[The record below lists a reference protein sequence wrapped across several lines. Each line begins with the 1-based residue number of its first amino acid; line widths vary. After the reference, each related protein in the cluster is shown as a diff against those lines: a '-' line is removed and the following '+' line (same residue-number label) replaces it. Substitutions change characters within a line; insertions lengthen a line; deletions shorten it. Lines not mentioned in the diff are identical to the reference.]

1 MNNATVGNH
10 PTEHQ
15 RLLALG
21 WIWVQVHPWTT
32 ALTLLLTNIIWTR
45 YRSGLRRVPGPF
57 LASFSNLWK
66 LRATWN
72 QNMHRENVR
81 VHEDY
86 GPIVRIG
93 PNHVS
98 VSDAES
104 MQTIYGVKN
113 VFPKSSFYPLAEAVY
128 RGKFLPTLF
137 TTTSNDYHAKLKR
150 GSARAFSM
158 DVVVGLEEYVNKCI
172 SVLLQR
178 VREVSDGGKKPLD
191 PVAWMQYFAFDVL
204 GEINFSKDL
213 GFLEAGSDKDGII
226 AAIGQILGY
235 VSLIG
240 QIPYAHKFLL
250 GNPLLAKIP
259 AIEKTNQVLQFSL
272 AQIEERQRNPVPRK
286 DILTQL
292 LDTHQNDP
300 SALSY
305 EEIVAITTTNVIA
318 GSDTTAVSLSS
329 VLYHLHKY
337 PAARAKLVDEIAR
350 AERDGLA
357 SKPFIT
363 YAEAVKL
370 PYLTAVINE
379 AMRIHPATGF
389 ILERVVPAG
398 GVTLHGVYLPEGTV
412 VGVNS
417 WVLHR
422 NKDVFGEDVHSFRP
436 ERWIEGDEGK
446 IREMK
451 RNLFTFGYGPRSCIG
466 KNISILEMWK
476 VVFELYRNF
485 DISLAS
491 DKEWTVNGTW
501 FTAQSN
507 IQAVFKPR
515 NK

>member
-1 MNNATVGNH
+1 MHNATVNNTH
-10 PTEHQ
+10 LDEHQ
-15 RLLALG
+15 RLLALS
-21 WIWVQVHPWTT
+21 WSWVQLRPWTT
-32 ALTLLLTNIIWTR
+32 ILILLLTNLVWTR
-45 YRSGLRRVPGPF
+45 YRSGLRQIPGPF

-113 VFPKSSFYPLAEAVY
+113 VFPKSGFYPLAEAVY
-128 RGKFLPTLF
+128 KGKFLPTLF

-158 DVVVGLEEYVNKCI
+158 DVVIGLEEYVNKCI

-178 VREVSDGGKKPLD
+178 VRDVSHNGKKPLD

-213 GFLEAGSDKDGII
+213 GFLEAGADKDGII

-240 QIPYAHKFLL
+240 QVPQVHKFLL

-259 AIEKTNQVLQFSL
+259 AVEKTNQVLQFSL
-272 AQIEERQRNPVPRK
+272 QQIQERQKNPVPRK

-292 LDTHQNDP
+292 LDTHHNDP
-300 SALSY
+300 SALSF

-329 VLYHLHKY
+329 VIYHLHKY
-337 PAARAKLVDEIAR
+337 PAAKARLIEEIDSVAAKL
-350 AERDGLA
+350 DGI
-357 SKPFIT
+357 IT
-363 YAEAVKL
+363 YAEAIKL

-389 ILERVVPAG
+389 ILERIVPKG
-398 GVTLHGVYLPEGTV
+398 GVTLHGVYLPAGTV

-422 NKDVFGEDVHSFRP
+422 NKDIFGEDVHSFRP
-436 ERWIEGDEGK
+436 ERWVDGDEGK
-446 IREMK
+446 IKEMK

-476 VVFELYRNF
+476 VVFELYRHF
-485 DISLAS
+485 DITLAS

-507 IQAVFKPR
+507 IEAVFKPR
-515 NK
+515 KN